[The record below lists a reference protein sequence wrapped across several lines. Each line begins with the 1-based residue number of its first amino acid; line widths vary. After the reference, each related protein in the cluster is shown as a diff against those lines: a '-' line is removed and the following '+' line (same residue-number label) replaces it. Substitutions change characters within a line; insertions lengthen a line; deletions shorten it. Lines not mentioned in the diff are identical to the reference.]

1 MDIPK
6 TEDGLLTVVDEFLE
20 SQRLQEDAA
29 EEAAALEETLN
40 DAVYDLYGFSDEHRE
55 VIEERTETP
64 ENVLEAKV
72 RT

>member
-1 MDIPK
+1 
-6 TEDGLLTVVDEFLE
+6 LTVVNEFRE
-20 SQRLQEDAA
+20 SQRLRENAA

-55 VIEERTETP
+55 VIEERAETP
-64 ENVLEAKV
+64 ENVMEAKV